1 MVDLEAA
8 AKGLASGVGIVGS
21 VFAGWKMVIRP
32 VKQKMGA
39 AIVRVT
45 NGLDSI
51 EAVKTQVFPNG
62 GSSMLDILT
71 HTRTEVQR
79 AATLTAV
86 NSAFV
91 RALADESAIGVFD
104 ADPSGR
110 VIAVNNPMTTLLGM
124 TDEQARGNGWLG
136 AVVASEREQVSSD
149 WESAVKR
156 GESFVVNTVLQSV
169 TSRRKV
175 GVRIEATPVRLDE
188 RSDPLRRSRRADDPV
203 SHDARVMGWVG
214 KIRPTGA
221 RR

>member
-1 MVDLEAA
+1 MMDLEAT
-8 AKGLASGVGIVGS
+8 AKAIASSVGIVGS
-21 VFAGWKMVIRP
+21 VFAGWKMVVRP
-32 VKQKMGA
+32 VKQKVGA

-79 AATLTAV
+79 AATMTAV

-110 VIAVNNPMTTLLGM
+110 VIAVNISMAGLLGM

-149 WESAVKR
+149 WESAVDR

-169 TSRRKV
+169 TSRRKIK
-175 GVRIEATPVRLDE
+175 VRIEASPVRLEE
-188 RSDPLRRSRRADDPV
+188 RFGAK
-203 SHDARVMGWVG
+203 VMGWVG

>member
-1 MVDLEAA
+1 MMDLEAT
-8 AKGLASGVGIVGS
+8 AKAIASSVGIVGS
-21 VFAGWKMVIRP
+21 VFAGWKMVVRP
-32 VKQKMGA
+32 VKQKVGA

-79 AATLTAV
+79 AATMTAV

-110 VIAVNNPMTTLLGM
+110 VIAVNDAMAMLLGM
-124 TDEQARGNGWLG
+124 TDEQARGSGWLG
-136 AVVASEREQVSSD
+136 AVVASEREQVSGD
-149 WESAVKR
+149 WESAVDR
-156 GESFVVNTVLQSV
+156 GESFVVNTVMQSV
-169 TSRRKV
+169 TSRRKMK
-175 GVRIEATPVRLDE
+175 VRIEATPVRLEE
-188 RSDPLRRSRRADDPV
+188 RC
-203 SHDARVMGWVG
+203 DAKVMGWVG
-214 KIRPTGA
+214 KIRPTKGA